1 MINGSVSAINFEWEK
16 LSSNYIVEVEPPL
29 GQLGDYQQ
37 QHVVNLTKL
46 HSSLQISKSDKLFKQ
61 VQSKN

>member
-1 MINGSVSAINFEWEK
+1 MINGSVSAINFEWDK

-37 QHVVNLTKL
+37 HHVVNFTKS
-46 HSSLQISKSDKLFKQ
+46 HTSVEISKLDKLF
-61 VQSKN
+61 